1 MARKVSVTKKI
12 MSSRFFFLS
21 MCGCSFLD
29 VIYSNKIAGFTRVF
43 VSVLKIECW
52 FFASITNQ
60 QRIWRET
67 TRRKRGRRGKV
78 KAKFL
83 HRTHTHTRNDLGVHN
98 VRESSDTI
106 CGGSEFS
113 SFTSS
118 SYTTKK
124 IATWRKNL
132 IFFLFN
138 EHKCKNSEENKSCE
152 KNTIWSN
159 PKFQQNVSTL
169 SP

>member
-67 TRRKRGRRGKV
+67 TRRKRGRRGRRGKV

-83 HRTHTHTRNDLGVHN
+83 HRTHTHTQWFR
-98 VRESSDTI
+98 SSQ
-106 CGGSEFS
+106 CQRKFR
-113 SFTSS
+113 
-118 SYTTKK
+118 YNL
-124 IATWRKNL
+124 WRIW
-132 IFFLFN
+132 IFFIHFIFI
-138 EHKCKNSEENKSCE
+138 HDKKNCNMKEKSDFFF
-152 KNTIWSN
+152 IQWAQMQ
-159 PKFQQNVSTL
+159 KFWGK
-169 SP
+169 